1 MFLKELEKIV
11 KNKIQ
16 NEIFINQDSR
26 EKKKKTDCK
35 RIQGRMV
42 QISRASNHQ
51 NHFYLVYR
59 GEVRE
64 PWNLERVAV

>member
-1 MFLKELEKIV
+1 MKFLLIRT
-11 KNKIQ
+11 Q
-16 NEIFINQDSR
+16 